1 MESSKELFIKAFMEA
16 ERLDN
21 QKIPSEEEIKWEFSE
36 KFEHAMNKLIKKNN
50 RIRIATR
57 RRIRRGLLAAIIAI
71 LVLFTGLMSVSAIR
85 TPFVEFV
92 KNVFDQYN
100 EITISEESTPPV
112 ETIET
117 EYTLSELPEGYTLDA
132 YNNYGHGIFVIWKD
146 SAGNEITFSQDTLTS
161 NITIDNEHEYEELQI
176 NGYDAYYTETE
187 YDAVLIWTDGNYWFT
202 VSATNPNKEYILS
215 LISTLAEKN

>member
-21 QKIPSEEEIKWEFSE
+21 QKIPSEKEIKWGFSE
-36 KFEHAMNKLIKKNN
+36 KFEHAMSKLIKKNN

-71 LVLFTGLMSVSAIR
+71 IVLFTGLMSVSAIR

-117 EYTLSELPEGYTLDA
+117 EYTLSELPEGYTLDTYQSDENSVFA
-132 YNNYGHGIFVIWKD
+132 IWKN
-146 SAGNEITFSQDTLTS
+146 SSGEEISFSQRLLDS
-161 NITIDNEHEYEELQI
+161 SFTIDNEHYYEELKI
-176 NGYDAYYTETE
+176 NGHESYYVEDE
-187 YDAVLIWTDGNYWFT
+187 YGALLRWTDGYYWFT
-202 VSATNPNKEYILS
+202 IRVPASHIDDIRVLS
-215 LISTLAEKN
+215 ENLIEKN

>member
-1 MESSKELFIKAFMEA
+1 MENNKELFVKAFMEA

-21 QKIPSEEEIKWEFSE
+21 QKIPSEKEIKWEFSE

-57 RRIRRGLLAAIIAI
+57 RKIRGGLLAAIIAI
-71 LVLFTGLMSVSAIR
+71 LVLFMGLMSVSAIR

-100 EITISEESTPPV
+100 ELTISEESTPPV

-117 EYTLSELPEGYTLDA
+117 EYTLSELPEGYTLDTYQSDEYSVFA
-132 YNNYGHGIFVIWKD
+132 IWKN
-146 SAGNEITFSQDTLTS
+146 SSGEEIFFFQNILDTEL
-161 NITIDNEHEYEELQI
+161 NINNEHNYQELTINGQEAYLNEYEYNSSLVWT
-176 NGYDAYYTETE
+176 NG
-187 YDAVLIWTDGNYWFT
+187 IYWFRLN
-202 VSATNPNKEYILS
+202 VPNELSDDIL
-215 LISTLAEKN
+215 TMAENIIVKN

>member
-57 RRIRRGLLAAIIAI
+57 RRIRRSLLAAIIAI

-100 EITISEESTPPV
+100 EITISEESIPPV

-117 EYTLSELPEGYTLDA
+117 EYTLSELPEGYTLDTYQSDELGVFA
-132 YNNYGHGIFVIWKD
+132 IWK
-146 SAGNEITFSQDTLTS
+146 NESNQEIIFTQDILDI
-161 NITIDNEHEYEELQI
+161 NISIDTEHNYQETKVGEFTAYLNTYEYNSVLHWNDNEYWYSLNVPNDLIDELI
-176 NGYDAYYTETE
+176 AIAEN
-187 YDAVLIWTDGNYWFT
+187 I
-202 VSATNPNKEYILS
+202 I
-215 LISTLAEKN
+215 EKN

>member
-1 MESSKELFIKAFMEA
+1 MENNKELFVKAFMEA

-21 QKIPSEEEIKWEFSE
+21 QKIPSEKEIKWEFSE

-71 LVLFTGLMSVSAIR
+71 LVLFMGLMSVSAIR

-100 EITISEESTPPV
+100 ELTISEESTPPV

-117 EYTLSELPEGYTLDA
+117 EYTLSELPEGYTLDTYQSDEYSVFA
-132 YNNYGHGIFVIWKD
+132 IWKN
-146 SAGNEITFSQDTLTS
+146 SSGEEILFFQNILDTEL
-161 NITIDNEHEYEELQI
+161 NINNEHNYQELTINGQEAYLNEYEYNSSLVWT
-176 NGYDAYYTETE
+176 NG
-187 YDAVLIWTDGNYWFT
+187 IYWFRLN
-202 VSATNPNKEYILS
+202 VPNELSDDIL
-215 LISTLAEKN
+215 TMAENIIVKN

>member
-16 ERLDN
+16 EWLDN
-21 QKIPSEEEIKWEFSE
+21 QKIPSEKEIEWEFSE

-112 ETIET
+112 EMIET
-117 EYTLSELPEGYTLDA
+117 EYTLSELPEGYTLDT
-132 YNNYGHGIFVIWKD
+132 YNNYGHGIFAIWKD

-161 NITIDNEHEYEELQI
+161 NITIDNEHEYEEMQI
-176 NGYDAYYTETE
+176 YGYDAYYTETE